1 MSRFVAVVAFLDS
14 VRFDGLSFSFGFGR
28 VGAFRCSM
36 LQRSALEAFS
46 PTFTFTL
53 FLDPVFKLYKPSIM
67 CTFVQWLGKDFR
79 HLYICIL
86 IAVKNWFEVQTLAR
100 W

>member
-1 MSRFVAVVAFLDS
+1 MLLAEVVSCEDAALEVLVLSGS
-14 VRFDGLSFSFGFGR
+14 VCLSVLPFGFQP
-28 VGAFRCSM
+28 
-36 LQRSALEAFS
+36 LPKLI

-53 FLDPVFKLYKPSIM
+53 FMDPVFKLYKPSIM

>member
-1 MSRFVAVVAFLDS
+1 MLLAEVVSCEDA
-14 VRFDGLSFSFGFGR
+14 
-28 VGAFRCSM
+28 
-36 LQRSALEAFS
+36 ALEVLMLSLSVCPQAEAYLLGYNLCLNQTKIKI
-46 PTFTFTL
+46 PTFTL
-53 FLDPVFKLYKPSIM
+53 FMDPVFKLYKPSIM